1 MKTGQ
6 IIQLGEHRLACGS
19 ATDAELVKRLVGD
32 DRIAMLCC
40 DVPYGV
46 SYVESKRGIAKLAN
60 QKVIANDGITDDATY
75 QQFMLD
81 WLQVIKPCLT
91 PKNSVYIFNSDKMMI
106 PTIQALR
113 ASGGKF
119 TQLLIWAKTHAV
131 IGRMDYLPQHEL
143 IIYGWYGTHKFHKS
157 KDKSILV
164 FPRPNKSKLHPTM
177 KPVGLLRRLIL
188 NSTSVG
194 DIVYDGFGGA
204 GSCVL
209 ACEQTKRR
217 CLMVEIDPEYCQ
229 TIIDRWERLTGNKA
243 VLLEA
248 DHENQ

>member
-6 IIQLGEHRLACGS
+6 IICLGEHRLACGS
-19 ATDAELVKRLVGD
+19 ATDAELVKRLAGE

-46 SYVESKRGIAKLAN
+46 SYVESKQGIAKLAN

-81 WLQVIKPCLT
+81 WLEVVKPYLT
-91 PKNSVYIFNSDKMMI
+91 AKNSVYIFNSDRMMI

-119 TQLLIWAKTHAV
+119 AQLLIWAKTHAV

-143 IIYGWYGTHKFHKS
+143 IIYGWYGTHIFGKS

-164 FPRPNKSKLHPTM
+164 YPRPNKSKLHPTM

-194 DIVYDGFGGA
+194 DVVYDGFGGS
-204 GSCVL
+204 GSCAL

-217 CLMVEIDPEYCQ
+217 CLMVEIDADYCL

-248 DHENQ
+248 NHENQ